1 MPGSAA
7 KLLITQRQQTVLRHF
22 AAAPT
27 SPVRLAQRAE
37 VILRAFEGQ
46 ENQAIAAA
54 IDLDPTAVGLW
65 RRRWVKAW
73 PTLIQIEC
81 TQTHAAFRR
90 AIQDVLSDRPRSG
103 NPGKFTPEQ
112 VTQIL
117 ALACEPPEQ
126 SGRPI
131 THWTYKELADEAQKR
146 GIVAS
151 ISQAQVGR
159 YLREAELQPHK
170 SRYWL
175 NTKEKDP
182 QQFQEKVEQVC
193 TCYLEAPRL
202 YTEANTHTVC
212 TDEMTGL
219 QALERIAATLPLRPG
234 QVECREFEYKR
245 HGTTTLI
252 GNFHVVTGQLL
263 APTLGPTRTEVDF
276 VGHVAKTVA
285 TDPKASW
292 VFVVDNLNIH
302 ASEGLVQW
310 VAKTCAIEQD
320 LGKKG
325 KRGVLRTQESRRAF
339 LQERDHR
346 IRFVFLPKHTSWLNQ
361 IEIVFGMIMRK
372 VIRRGN
378 FTSVSDL
385 KDKVLRFIGYFNE
398 VFAKPFRWTFTGRPL
413 QTGGLEKLGRQA
425 LTVAAK

>member
-7 KLLITQRQQTVLRHF
+7 KLVITERQQAVLRQM

-27 SPVRLAQRAE
+27 SPVRLVQRARIVLE
-37 VILRAFEGQ
+37 AFEGQ
-46 ENQAIAAA
+46 ENQAIAVA

-73 PTLIQIEC
+73 PKLIQIEC
-81 TQTHAAFRR
+81 TETHAAFRR
-90 AIQDVLSDRPRSG
+90 AIEDVLSDGPRSG
-103 NPGKFTPEQ
+103 NPGKFTPQ
-112 VTQIL
+112 QITQIL
-117 ALACEPPEQ
+117 ALACEPPEK

-131 THWTYKELADEAQKR
+131 THWTYKELADEAKNR

-151 ISQAQVGR
+151 ISESQVGR

-202 YTEANTHTVC
+202 YAEENTHTVC
-212 TDEMTGL
+212 TDEMTGI
-219 QALERIAATLPLRPG
+219 QALERVAASLPMKPG

-263 APTLGPTRTEVDF
+263 APTLGPTRTEADF
-276 VGHVAKTVA
+276 VQHVAQTVA
-285 TDPKASW
+285 TDPEASW

-302 ASEGLVQW
+302 ASAGLVEW
-310 VAKTCAIEQD
+310 VAETCAIEQD
-320 LGKKG
+320 LGKK
-325 KRGVLRTQESRRAF
+325 RQTRRAP
-339 LQERDHR
+339 LARDAPG
-346 IRFVFLPKHTSWLNQ
+346 VPAGAEPS
-361 IEIVFGMIMRK
+361 GP
-372 VIRRGN
+372 
-378 FTSVSDL
+378 
-385 KDKVLRFIGYFNE
+385 LRVPAE
-398 VFAKPFRWTFTGRPL
+398 AHV
-413 QTGGLEKLGRQA
+413 
-425 LTVAAK
+425 VAEPD

>member
-7 KLLITQRQQTVLRHF
+7 KLLITERQQAVLRQF

-27 SPVRLAQRAE
+27 SPVRLAQRAKI
-37 VILRAFEGQ
+37 ILRAFEGQ

-65 RRRWVKAW
+65 RRRWVRAW
-73 PTLIQIEC
+73 PKLIQVEC
-81 TQTHAAFRR
+81 TETHAAFRR

-103 NPGKFTPEQ
+103 NPGQFTPEQ

-117 ALACEPPEQ
+117 ALACEPPEH

-131 THWTYKELADEAQKR
+131 THWTYKELADEARKR
-146 GIVAS
+146 GLVAS
-151 ISQAQVGR
+151 ISEAQVGR

-202 YTEANTHTVC
+202 YAEANTHTVC

-219 QALERIAATLPLRPG
+219 QALERVARTLPMQPG
-234 QVECREFEYKR
+234 HRECREFEYQR

-263 APTLGPTRTEVDF
+263 APTLRPTRTEADF
-276 VGHVAKTVA
+276 VQHIAQTVA
-285 TDPKASW
+285 TDPSASW

-302 ASEGLVQW
+302 ASAGLVQW
-310 VAKTCAIEQD
+310 VAATCGIEQD
-320 LGKKG
+320 LGKK
-325 KRGVLRTQESRRAF
+325 RPTRRAARAGRAAAVS
-339 LQERDHR
+339 ERTEPPYPLR
-346 IRFVFLPKHTSWLNQ
+346 
-361 IEIVFGMIMRK
+361 
-372 VIRRGN
+372 
-378 FTSVSDL
+378 
-385 KDKVLRFIGYFNE
+385 VLAE
-398 VFAKPFRWTFTGRPL
+398 AHL
-413 QTGGLEKLGRQA
+413 
-425 LTVAAK
+425 VAEPD